1 MSSSSEPR
9 ADIEDLVGQFR
20 ADLVA
25 AGMFA
30 GHPMTSLAR
39 TFLTR
44 VGVDGWA
51 EMPLKAQCALPP
63 KERRVVGWLMVTGRV
78 RPAPDYLVCC
88 RPYLGEIAAHP
99 HRAFHVRFSG

>member
-30 GHPMTSLAR
+30 GHPVTSLAR

-44 VGVDGWA
+44 VGVDGW
-51 EMPLKAQCALPP
+51 
-63 KERRVVGWLMVTGRV
+63 RR
-78 RPAPDYLVCC
+78 C
-88 RPYLGEIAAHP
+88 R
-99 HRAFHVRFSG
+99 